1 MPTITIVT
9 CIFTEDSVEQY
20 FDTWNKCSCP
30 VVFFVDKSL
39 KIKLTQ
45 PNKTLRILS
54 RYQRDKVALPQTR
67 NSEKDTAEHLWNS
80 HLKTKCTAEVAQE
93 NPFQT
98 EYFAFLDFDA
108 PRLGLSE
115 WMKTVGPHIF
125 VPDRDALY
133 IPGCWDKR
141 CATPNPHN
149 ISWRFCGAFFLGS
162 LNRIQEFAELCEQQF
177 ESFLELCDNVL
188 TWEVNYWA
196 WLEATQ
202 PQWKP
207 KWVAADHNESL
218 VKIPDMFS
226 YRILRE
232 DPTYTSET
240 YEYPDL
246 SPYRP
251 MSAAYVQFLGR
262 DILNT
267 RFVNYWIHD
276 NGAYW
281 YPEDEGVIRTMNVSS
296 TLDEG
301 AKPVDFQ
308 IMKDVIEKK
317 RPNVFSEGIED
328 IRLFVSDG
336 KIKFIGSTLGYS
348 YCDKIRMV
356 IGDYD
361 VVTNT
366 CSHVMD
372 IAPPTETWCE
382 KNWAPVRLP
391 TGDCSDGFIYKWFPM
406 EIGRVVPI
414 GDSLTKGKLEI
425 VITHETPE
433 AFRKMKGST
442 AFQEYSE
449 TEWIGVVHF
458 SEETSPRQYFHR
470 MVILDKQTLK
480 ITRYSDIFC
489 FEKAGVEFCI
499 GFKMSEK
506 LTFWISQMDRDP
518 RKVEIELDVLL
529 H

>member
-1 MPTITIVT
+1 MTTIIT
-9 CIFTEDSVEQY
+9 CIFTEESIEY
-20 FDTWNKCSCP
+20 LETWTKCPIP
-30 VVFFVDKSL
+30 VVFFVEASL
-39 KIKLTQ
+39 KNKLNPKQTY
-45 PNKTLRILS
+45 RILS
-54 RYQRDKVALPQTR
+54 QQKREVSLPQNR
-67 NSEKDTAEHLWNS
+67 NLEKDTAEHLWNT
-80 HLKTKCTAEVAQE
+80 HLKTKCTAEIAQE

-115 WMKTVGPHIF
+115 WMKTVDHIF

-133 IPGCWDKR
+133 IPGCWDKQ
-141 CATPNPHN
+141 ATPNPHN
-149 ISWRFCGAFFLGS
+149 INWRFCGAFFLGS
-162 LNRIQEFAELCEQQF
+162 KKRIQEFAELCEQQF
-177 ESFLELCDNVL
+177 DTFLDACDQVL

-202 PQWKP
+202 PWKP
-207 KWVAADHNESL
+207 NWFLADHNESL

-226 YRILRE
+226 YRILKE
-232 DPTYTSET
+232 DPTYKSET
-240 YEYPDL
+240 YEYPNL

-251 MSAAYVQFLGR
+251 MSAAYVCFEGR

-281 YPEDEGVIRTMNVSS
+281 YPEDEGVIRTMNVCS
-296 TLDEG
+296 LLEDL
-301 AKPVDFQ
+301 KPVDFQ
-308 IMKDVIEKK
+308 IMKDTGTK

-328 IRLFVSDG
+328 IRLFVSNG

-361 VVTNT
+361 VDTNT
-366 CSHVMD
+366 CANVMD
-372 IAPPTETWCE
+372 IVPPTETWCE

-391 TGDCSDGFIYKWFPM
+391 SDENGFIYKWFPM
-406 EIGRVVPI
+406 EIGRVVPLD
-414 GDSLTKGKLEI
+414 DSLTKGKLEI

-470 MVILDKQTLK
+470 MVVLDKQTLK
-480 ITRYSDIFC
+480 ITRFSDIFC

-499 GFKMSEK
+499 GFKISDK
-506 LTFWISQMDRDP
+506 ITFWISQMDRDP
-518 RKVEIELDVLL
+518 KMVEMCFSIFSKSSFLPFYDI
-529 H
+529 